1 MKVIATATA
10 LLMLSCT
17 SGLVMAQQTPA
28 PAAPLPSVPA
38 ADRPTEDSVRQLL
51 QVMHAKTVLS
61 TIAAQ
66 MDTYFDNVL
75 KQQVA
80 NKTLSAED
88 QKKVD
93 EGRARMK
100 ELMGKVLSWDT
111 MESVYLTT
119 YENSFSQSEIDS
131 MIGFYGSPAGQAVIA
146 KLPLAMQNAMGAMQG
161 QLKELI
167 PQIQQ
172 VAKDTATAINSEHNK
187 ADKKSAG

>member
-1 MKVIATATA
+1 MKVIAAA
-10 LLMLSCT
+10 VLMLSCA
-17 SGLVMAQQTPA
+17 SGLAMAQQAPA
-28 PAAPLPSVPA
+28 PAAPLPNVPA
-38 ADRPTEDSVRQLL
+38 AERPSEDSVRQLL
-51 QVMHAKTVLS
+51 QVMHAKTIVEQIS
-61 TIAAQ
+61 AQ
-66 MDTYFDNVL
+66 MDGYFSNIIN
-75 KQQVA
+75 QQLG

-100 ELMGKVLSWDT
+100 ELMGKLLSWDS
-111 MESVYLTT
+111 MEPIYLTT
-119 YENSFSQSEIDS
+119 YENSFTQSEIDS

-161 QLKELI
+161 QIKELI

>member
-17 SGLVMAQQTPA
+17 SGLAMAQQTPA

-51 QVMHAKTVLS
+51 QIMHAKTVVGQM
-61 TIAAQ
+61 AKQ
-66 MDTYFDNVL
+66 MDTYFDTML

-111 MESVYLTT
+111 MEPVYLTT

-146 KLPLAMQNAMGAMQG
+146 KLPLAMQNAMGALQG
-161 QLKELI
+161 QIKDLM

-172 VAKDTATAINSEHNK
+172 VAKDTATAINSQH
-187 ADKKSAG
+187 DKSDRKSSG